1 MANKLFV
8 FEKIVR
14 KSYRFSERDE
24 QVLTT
29 QHPFDLRNVHPKL
42 PNNIRQLFDDGH
54 YSQSTF
60 EAFKFLDKEIQRH
73 SSNSESGYKLM
84 MKVFGGSPPVLAL
97 NKLSNQSEIDEQDGY
112 KFIFAGGML
121 GIRNP
126 RGQEYI
132 INDNIDVCLDHLS
145 FVSMLLRKLND
156 AGYK

>member
-1 MANKLFV
+1 MPNRFIS

-14 KSYRFSERDE
+14 KSYRFSERDD
-24 QVLTT
+24 QVLQT
-29 QHPFDLRNVHPKL
+29 QHPFDLRNIHPKL
-42 PNNIRQLFDDGH
+42 PKKVKELFDDGH

-60 EAFKFLDKEIQRH
+60 EAFKFLEKEIQKF
-73 SSNSESGYKLM
+73 SSSAESGSKLM

-97 NKLSNQSEIDEQDGY
+97 TKMLNQSDIDEQEGY

-121 GIRNP
+121 AIRNP
-126 RGQEYI
+126 RGHEYT